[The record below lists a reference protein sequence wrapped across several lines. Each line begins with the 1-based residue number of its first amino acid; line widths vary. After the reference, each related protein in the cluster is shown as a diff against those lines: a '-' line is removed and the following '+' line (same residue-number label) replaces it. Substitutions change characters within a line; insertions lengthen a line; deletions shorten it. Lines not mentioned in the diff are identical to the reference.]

1 MTIFTNPAD
10 AAPEAAFAYVEAVL
24 GKLDG
29 RDPNKVLS
37 TTPDELRRLVRD
49 ASSADLRRAE
59 APGRWSV
66 GEVLAHL
73 ADSELVWA
81 FRLRM
86 VLGQDRPALGGY
98 DQDAWARRLGYAA
111 VEPSTSLDRFGF
123 VRAWNLAL
131 LGTMPDGDLDRV
143 GLHAERGEESVRHMV
158 RLYAGHDL
166 VHLAQVRRILAG
178 LHETGGEP

>member
-10 AAPEAAFAYVEAVL
+10 AAPEAATAYVEAVL
-24 GKLDG
+24 GELG
-29 RDPNKVLS
+29 QRDPREVLAG
-37 TTPDELRRLVRD
+37 TPDELRRLVRD
-49 ASSADLRRAE
+49 VPPGVLRRPE

-86 VLGQDRPALGGY
+86 VLGQERPSLAGY
-98 DQDAWARRLGYAA
+98 DQDAWAARLSYAD
-111 VEPSTSLDRFGF
+111 VEPSTSLDQFDVART
-123 VRAWNLAL
+123 WNLAL
-131 LGTMPDGDLDRV
+131 FDRLPDVALDRV
-143 GLHAERGEESVRHMV
+143 GVHAERGEESVRHMI

-166 VHLAQVRRILAG
+166 VHVAQIRRILSANQP
-178 LHETGGEP
+178 EDEA